1 MLELYE
7 KYLENIGKSLDKFF
21 EEQKPYICCK
31 KGCSLCCE
39 KGEYPFSELEFKY
52 AMIGF
57 DKLNEEEKNI
67 VKNKAAKIKK
77 NKEISKEA
85 KFLYECPFL
94 INKIC
99 SIYNNRGLVCRNH
112 GLAYYLKK
120 KNDEMKYILPH
131 CVNDKLN
138 YYSVYDEKTGTISSE
153 KWAETGIEVE
163 PVSHNVSWEFLTNNN
178 TTKQLGINFGDA
190 KSLIDWF

>member
-21 EEQKPYICCK
+21 EEQKPYICCT

-39 KGEYPFSELEFKY
+39 TGEYPFSELEFKY
-52 AMIGF
+52 AMLGYN
-57 DKLNEEEKNI
+57 KLSEEEKNI
-67 VKNKAAKIKK
+67 VINKAAEIKK
-77 NKEISKEA
+77 NKESFAGK

-94 INKIC
+94 INNVC
-99 SIYNNRGLVCRNH
+99 SIYKHRGLICRNH
-112 GLAYYLKK
+112 GLAYYSKDK
-120 KNDEMKYILPH
+120 DGETKYLLPH

-138 YYSVYDEKTGTISSE
+138 YYSVYDEKMGTISSE
-153 KWAETGIEVE
+153 KWAKTGIESE
-163 PVSHNVSWEFLTNNN
+163 PVSHNVSWEFLTNNE
-178 TTKQLGINFGDA
+178 TTKTLGIDFGDA